1 MADEETKEEEGGGGG
16 GSKLPLIGGIAVVAL
31 LIGGGGGYAA
41 AAMLDP
47 GDEVEVVDGEV
58 SVEGVEEE
66 VSVSTERA
74 VHPLEPFLVN
84 LRGSGGGRMLRLE
97 VHLEVSESDLE
108 TLTARDAVVRDAVLA
123 LASDQTYSD
132 LEGLDGKTFLRDEL
146 LRRLNSV
153 LDGPRIERVYF
164 TDFVVQ

>member
-1 MADEETKEEEGGGGG
+1 MADEETKEEESGGG

-31 LIGGGGGYAA
+31 LIGGGGGFAA

-47 GDEVEVVDGEV
+47 GEEAVVDGEV

-108 TLTARDAVVRDAVLA
+108 TLASRDAVVRDAVLA